1 MFIAK
6 DSNRNARGRKM
17 MQPIRSI
24 KNQYLGINAHLH
36 SDWQNRGGWNSFHGN
51 HIADLL
57 RLLRVKLL
65 PMGYTAEIEPSLQI
79 RRLDAPDSE
88 PESDITIFDPHPVRP
103 FLETAQFSPPSG
115 VLVLSAPDALR
126 EPPLS
131 EKELQGIAVYRI
143 ETRGRE
149 RGQPVAW
156 LELLSPSNKGGSE
169 DAELYR
175 EKRSKILHSGVVFV
189 EIDYLHESGATLG
202 RVANYRIRR
211 NQPALS
217 TAHPYRIAVIDPRPN
232 FAQGQA
238 YINEFDVDTVVP
250 TVMIPLNGEDVLHFD
265 FNVPYQKTFEETL
278 YGLELVDY
286 SQLPLRFERYSPAD
300 QARVVN
306 RMLTV
311 MNAVRQGKDLE
322 SGPFPVE
329 ALPLEEALA
338 QVEALKAS
346 RK

>member
-1 MFIAK
+1 M
-6 DSNRNARGRKM
+6 G
-17 MQPIRSI
+17 QPIRSI
-24 KNQYLGINAHLH
+24 KNQYLGVNAHLH
-36 SDWQNRGGWNSFHGN
+36 SYWQSVGGWNSFHGN

-79 RRLDAPDSE
+79 RRLDTPDSE

-103 FLETAQFSPPSG
+103 FLEPGKASPGSG
-115 VLVLSAPDALR
+115 VLVLSALDALQ

-131 EKELQGIAVYRI
+131 EKELQGIAIYRI
-143 ETRGRE
+143 EDQGRD
-149 RGQPVAW
+149 RGQPVTW

-175 EKRSKILHSGVVFV
+175 DKRSKILHSGVVFV

-211 NQPALS
+211 NQPAPL
-217 TAHPYRIAVIDPRPN
+217 TAHPYRIAVIDPRPY
-232 FAQGQA
+232 FAQGRA
-238 YINEFDVDTVVP
+238 YINEFDVDAAIP
-250 TVMIPLNGEDVLHFD
+250 TVMIPLNGDDVLQFD
-265 FNVPYQKTFEETL
+265 FNAPYQKTFEETL

-286 SQLPLRFERYSPAD
+286 SQLPLRFERYSSSD
-300 QARVVN
+300 QARIAN
-306 RMLTV
+306 RMLAV
-311 MNAVRQGKDLE
+311 INALRHQRDLE

-329 ALPLEEALA
+329 AWPLEEALA
-338 QVEALKAS
+338 QIETLKL
-346 RK
+346 